1 MRRIRRNNSG
11 PMPRTGIKGLELH
24 RRGAPWKAG
33 GCSVEAFEGA
43 IRYLTRYSEDPLRL
57 ADWHFDVV
65 ATRPEARPEA
75 DGQAVAAEL
84 QDFFFRP
91 AFQAPWILERF
102 RFFAAPSCDLF
113 ARPAASARGV
123 LLLHSRGWQVR
134 EICREARRSKNHV
147 FLLRSSQPL
156 AELQNMCDNN
166 VLVLEDEDRVKVKV
180 CSVRNAG
187 ARAGEL
193 KGAFRM
199 HWPLWRRLALK
210 LCNVGDMYREP
221 GPSRAKES
229 LRQAMGA
236 ACCSEAK
243 PGQKEQLASGA
254 APIDAKAKSAQ
265 PGPAPVAAAN
275 DGDGYNYKVF
285 PDGSRYEGQWKD
297 GLKHGKGRF
306 IYPDGD
312 VYDGE
317 WSDGKAHGHGTYTSK
332 QSKYVGEWQSDLKHG
347 QAVEE
352 WDDTSKYTGTY
363 SHGQKHGKG
372 RFEWPDGS
380 VYDGEF
386 RNNNVEGEGTFT
398 WKDGRQYK
406 GQWVDNRMHGEGR
419 YEWPDGRAYE
429 GQYINDLKEGE
440 GTFLWADGRKFTGQ
454 WKDGKQHGVGV
465 FRTAH
470 GDQRTGEW
478 REGVRVC
485 WVDEAPNNVQA

>member
-1 MRRIRRNNSG
+1 
-11 PMPRTGIKGLELH
+11 
-24 RRGAPWKAG
+24 
-33 GCSVEAFEGA
+33 
-43 IRYLTRYSEDPLRL
+43 
-57 ADWHFDVV
+57 
-65 ATRPEARPEA
+65 
-75 DGQAVAAEL
+75 
-84 QDFFFRP
+84 
-91 AFQAPWILERF
+91 
-102 RFFAAPSCDLF
+102 
-113 ARPAASARGV
+113 
-123 LLLHSRGWQVR
+123 
-134 EICREARRSKNHV
+134 
-147 FLLRSSQPL
+147 
-156 AELQNMCDNN
+156 
-166 VLVLEDEDRVKVKV
+166 
-180 CSVRNAG
+180 
-187 ARAGEL
+187 
-193 KGAFRM
+193 
-199 HWPLWRRLALK
+199 
-210 LCNVGDMYREP
+210 
-221 GPSRAKES
+221 
-229 LRQAMGA
+229 MGA

-265 PGPAPVAAAN
+265 PGPAPVAAAS

-485 WVDEAPNNVQA
+485 WVDEAGRQSGDDYERYIRELLTGSRGDQADKRKAQAELLKSKAIENARRNTGQELWKRLYGNNQGNDRQTGCASVDIVMEEDKDLLQCLGAGAEMLFGVATLPAGTVLEVTVHGASFYVRCFQLEKFLTICASQNSMAMPPAAALAVNRKPIECREEWMEAIKQFPKLLALADQGNLRIAYCPHSVHHAEYRQAIAEKVLQKLFPNTAKSSEL